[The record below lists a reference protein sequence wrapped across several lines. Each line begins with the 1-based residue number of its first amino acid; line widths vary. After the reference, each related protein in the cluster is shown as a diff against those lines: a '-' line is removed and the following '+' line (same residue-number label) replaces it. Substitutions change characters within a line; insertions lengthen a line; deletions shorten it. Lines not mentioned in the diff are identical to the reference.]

1 MPAVRQG
8 NADGAARAVSFAV
21 GFDVA
26 VVCFDECFG
35 DREADAGATMLAVAG
50 GVDPVEAIKQPGK
63 VLRGYAVAGVGDG
76 DDEFVVVVEGGDVD
90 VSACARVT

>member
-1 MPAVRQG
+1 M
-8 NADGAARAVSFAV
+8 

-35 DREADAGATMLAVAG
+35 DGEPDPGATMLAVAG

-63 VLRGYAVAGVGDG
+63 VLGGYAVPGVGDG
-76 DDEFVVVVEGGDVD
+76 DDQFVVVVEGGDVD